1 MKTTVVCA
9 CLIFVGISV
18 VVAAV
23 IISGSSEPK
32 QQVSVSSEQEGTKS
46 SQDLISG
53 ILGTVNETLEELPLD
68 DEDSEKNSL
77 EKQSTTRTGEKKS
90 TNFFGSIL
98 SPIDKVIRGG
108 DDKVQQVLGMS
119 SDEESLLGRRL
130 HKSINENSEIN
141 LVEDLATIKKLV
153 DAAAPFM
160 QSLKRPKIPYT
171 FSVISNNDVN
181 AFALPGGFVYVNTGL
196 LDKLSNDDELRFVI
210 GHEIAHVDLGHCA
223 KAFNYAFRVGQLTY
237 GVGENATL
245 TAYKQYALS
254 YSEDQ
259 EYEADEYGYRGLQDN
274 GYQPEGAI
282 SFLRKLEA
290 IEIKR
295 SNKGRAGSNEGDAG
309 NVFFKVINDHFRSHP
324 PTSLRIQRLRNL
336 G

>member
-1 MKTTVVCA
+1 MKMVLVCG

-18 VVAAV
+18 ITAAV
-23 IISGSSEPK
+23 IVSASSKPK
-32 QQVSVSSEQEGTKS
+32 QQVTVPSKEETTNSSH
-46 SQDLISG
+46 DLISG
-53 ILGTVNETLEELPLD
+53 ILGKVNETLEDLPLD
-68 DEDSEKNSL
+68 DEDSENSAT
-77 EKQSTTRTGEKKS
+77 EKQSTTRTSEKNS

-108 DDKVQQVLGMS
+108 DDKAQQVLGMS
-119 SDEESLLGRRL
+119 RDEEISLGRRL
-130 HKSINENSEIN
+130 HKSIKENSEIN
-141 LVEDLATIKKLV
+141 LVEDLVTIKKIV

-160 QSLKRPKIPYT
+160 QSLKRPRMPYN
-171 FSVISNNDVN
+171 FSIISNNDVN
-181 AFALPGGFVYVNTGL
+181 AFALPGGFIYVNTGL
-196 LDKLSNDDELRFVI
+196 LDALSNDDELRFVI

-237 GVGENATL
+237 GVGENAAL

-259 EYEADEYGYRGLQDN
+259 EFEADEYGYRGLQDN

-282 SFLRKLEA
+282 SFLRKLAA

-295 SNKGRAGSNEGDAG
+295 SNKSRVGSTEGDAG

-324 PTSLRIQRLRNL
+324 PTALRIHRLRNL
-336 G
+336 D